1 MLLCVICWVR
11 GEGGKPVKSRPR
23 RHLAFIIQPAQLAR
37 DTPVKSNS
45 LPSINTIRMRPPT
58 RSTRSIRPPPN
69 ANNARRS
76 SRGATG
82 PPHAVASHSEVTTTS
97 PKPELKSRS
106 KSKPKLQSI
115 IIAATADADAD
126 IKVDPGTLPGS
137 NAAPVIGCFPVFPPA
152 TFVFEN
158 QSQNNHDQSQS
169 HPESESLPLLGPGV
183 AGTIVL
189 GLGKPPP
196 RSRQRLSSDKL
207 EALDASFRRNTHP
220 SRKEKEAICKDL
232 DM

>member
-45 LPSINTIRMRPPT
+45 LPSINTTRMRPPT
-58 RSTRSIRPPPN
+58 RSTRSVRPPPN
-69 ANNARRS
+69 TNNVRRS

-82 PPHAVASHSEVTTTS
+82 PPHAVASHSEATTTS

-106 KSKPKLQSI
+106 KSKSKLQSI
-115 IIAATADADAD
+115 IIAATADAD
-126 IKVDPGTLPGS
+126 IKVEPGTLPGS
-137 NAAPVIGCFPVFPPA
+137 NAAPAIICFPVFPPA

-158 QSQNNHDQSQS
+158 QSQSSHNQSQS
-169 HPESESLPLLGPGV
+169 RPESESLPLLGPCV

-207 EALDASFRRNTHP
+207 EALDASFRHNIHP
-220 SRKEKEAICKDL
+220 SRKEKETICKDL